1 MEKLKY
7 IFAQPDYIEGVDKDN
22 PISIFPVKL
31 KDYDRF
37 SEVSHLLHISK
48 NHFEETECPLLMLV
62 FMCMP
67 QLNLTQEELVKK
79 LEDTFS
85 IVTRKE
91 VKFVSDDK
99 TNFEGFIIGF
109 SEGEDYETNN
119 AGIKQIKLTNVQNKN
134 IIHTQNYEQIR
145 DIIMKQNLIFE
156 QKVYK
161 NKLVQEWANKVLES
175 RSKNSS
181 KITMEDI
188 TTTVSVYKGK
198 DYCELIEYTIYQIYA
213 DFYRIRKM
221 KKYDTDTLFATV
233 AEKITIEDFA
243 EEINMFK
250 SPYDDLF
257 VDSSKLNKF
266 NGIT

>member
-1 MEKLKY
+1 MAELKY
-7 IFAQPDYIEGVDKDN
+7 IFAQPDYVEGIDGDN
-22 PISIFPVKL
+22 PICIYPVRL
-31 KDYDRF
+31 KDYDKF

-48 NHFEETECPLLMLV
+48 NHFEETEYPLLMLV

-67 QLNLTQEELVKK
+67 QLNLTQEELIKK

-85 IVTRKE
+85 IITRKD
-91 VKFVSDDK
+91 VKFISDEK
-99 TNFEGFIIGF
+99 TKIEGFVV
-109 SEGEDYETNN
+109 DNT
-119 AGIKQIKLTNVQNKN
+119 N
-134 IIHTQNYEQIR
+134 IITTQNYEQIR

-188 TTTVSVYKGK
+188 ITTVSVYKGK
-198 DYCELIEYTIYQIYA
+198 DYCDLIEYTLYQIYA

-233 AEKITIEDFA
+233 AEKVTIEDFA

-257 VDSSKLNKF
+257 VDSSKLNKL
-266 NGIT
+266 NSLV